1 MTAQNLLYFCFLAF
15 GAEHLNLSKQYSRI
29 KEEKEGAELE
39 NKEESNE
46 SHLEKTFNLEIVY
59 IFLISLRIVINILAI
74 KWRDICRLTLLLELL
89 IMVTSSNMLIKSS
102 VEREA
107 FILVC
112 ITFVNFLMSYMSWKR
127 DIVLSLLSII
137 PFYVVRGMSDEGGG
151 TGFLVGLLLV
161 SIIWLTLVLLLAHIA
176 VLKIGTIFTENVVL
190 ISSRLEFIQNLEER
204 ILVLKENLV
213 SVIYSNAGE
222 MIGDDGMAKSFAMIE
237 KSVFEGAIADPDY
250 VME

>member
-15 GAEHLNLSKQYSRI
+15 GAEHLNLSKQFSRI

-39 NKEESNE
+39 NKEERND
-46 SHLEKTFNLEIVY
+46 SHLNKIINVEHVY
-59 IFLISLRIVINILAI
+59 IFMISLRMLINILAI
-74 KWRDICRLTLLLELL
+74 KWRDVCRLTLLLELL
-89 IMVTSSNMLIKSS
+89 ITVTSSNMLIESS

-112 ITFVNFLMSYMSWKR
+112 ITFVNFLMSYMSWRR

-137 PFYVVRGMSDEGGG
+137 PFYVVKGMSDEGGG

-161 SIIWLTLVLLLAHIA
+161 SILWLTLVLLLAHIA

-190 ISSRLEFIQNLEER
+190 ISSSSEFIQNLKER
-204 ILVLKENLV
+204 VLVLKENSV

-222 MIGDDGMAKSFAMIE
+222 LIGDDCMAKSLAMID
-237 KSVFEGAIADPDY
+237 KSVFEGTIADPDY